1 MRAIE
6 RRAKMI
12 GKKVTVR
19 EGGNHTVVTL
29 GNSMTEI
36 PRHREIPKGTV
47 RKIVKD
53 LEPELGE
60 RWLKI

>member
-1 MRAIE
+1 
-6 RRAKMI
+6 MI

>member
-6 RRAKMI
+6 RRAKMM

-19 EGGNHTVVTL
+19 EGGNHTIVTVS
-29 GNSMTEI
+29 NSVAEI

-53 LEPELGE
+53 LEPEFGE
-60 RWLKI
+60 WWLKI